1 MKLANFEVAQQ
12 ININNT
18 NLFLNGAAIRT
29 KFFIDT
35 YIISLYLQKSTTN
48 EHEVLTSTDAKVL
61 RMQLITPLATPKAV
75 SDNLR
80 DGMKNGLGNLYYEH
94 KDAIEAIQNAVIQS
108 DVKYKDSIDIY
119 SKADELC
126 LYKENSLILT
136 LSNSKIIADTI
147 FNIYLGNPPKDKKIK
162 QLLLKGF

>member
-75 SDNLR
+75 SDNLS
-80 DGMKNGLGNLYYEH
+80 DGMKNGLGKLYYEY
-94 KDAIEAIQNAVIQS
+94 KSTVEAIQEAVIQS
-108 DVKYKDSIDIY
+108 AVKYKDSIDIY
-119 SKADELC
+119 SNKNELQ
-126 LYKENSLILT
+126 LYKNNELFLT
-136 LSNSKIIADTI
+136 LNDSQLIADTI